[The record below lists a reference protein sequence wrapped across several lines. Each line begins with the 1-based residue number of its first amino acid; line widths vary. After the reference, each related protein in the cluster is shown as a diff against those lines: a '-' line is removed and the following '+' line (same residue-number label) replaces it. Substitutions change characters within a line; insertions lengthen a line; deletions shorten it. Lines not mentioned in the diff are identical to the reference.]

1 MLGKLIKYEFK
12 ATARIILPL
21 FGATILFAL
30 VSRILMP
37 DPLWYTQGLASAL
50 QGIMMFFYFISVFA
64 LFIVNLVIL
73 IRRFYKSLFRDEGY
87 LTHTLPVTTD
97 QIIFGKLIPAFCWY
111 IAAII
116 IFGLS
121 AAFVFASSWVF
132 QMVPF
137 GELMHEVQR
146 DLGIYGATVFLL
158 FINLILSSFVW
169 ILGFYLALSIG
180 QLFRS
185 ARILWSILIYFGLS
199 IVVSITSLILEEIF
213 DIAQI
218 GMGGGGGDML
228 LLTLA
233 TLAQGVIYYF
243 IIRQILKKKL
253 NLS

>member
-12 ATARIILPL
+12 ATGRTILPL

-37 DPLWYTQGLASAL
+37 DPFWHTQGLANTL
-50 QGIMMFFYFISVFA
+50 QGIMMFFYGVSLFA

-116 IFGLS
+116 ISALS
-121 AAFVFASSWVF
+121 AAFMFASSWVF
-132 QMVPF
+132 QMIPF
-137 GELMHEVQR
+137 GDLMREIQR
-146 DLGIYGATVFLL
+146 DLGIYGPAIVLL
-158 FINLILSSFVW
+158 FLNLILSSFVW

-185 ARILWSILIYFGLS
+185 AKILWSILVYFGLS
-199 IVVSITSLILEEIF
+199 IVVSIISIVFEEVSGVTAVGGSILEIS
-213 DIAQI
+213 
-218 GMGGGGGDML
+218 
-228 LLTLA
+228 LLTLF
-233 TLAQGVIYYF
+233 TLAQGMIYYF
-243 IIRQILKKKL
+243 IVRQILKKKL
-253 NLS
+253 NLT